1 MQTVSPSFYIFYN
14 LVEMRHILSPFAV
27 KLTFKLIS
35 DVGSEKLETKLIK
48 LKASL
53 RYFFKQND
61 RALKTMK
68 KAFHFI

>member
-1 MQTVSPSFYIFYN
+1 MIFYIQLPLQTVSPSFYIFYN
-14 LVEMRHILSPFAV
+14 LVEMRHILNPFAV

-53 RYFFKQND
+53 RYFLNKMIE
-61 RALKTMK
+61 L
-68 KAFHFI
+68 